1 ATPDRDSGRGTRTAG
16 RRLPNAPLVNTQTH
30 PIGPDDLEEP
40 DVNAP
45 REIRMSRELGSQYTD
60 VRGVDRIDEQ
70 NGVRIAHRYGAD
82 LDVAARGAQR
92 VPVALGGR
100 AKRQR
105 FGREIRHAEIDAD
118 DTFAAHA
125 RIDRARRARE
135 PQLAVGQM
143 SSGGDEARNAAR
155 TVAALLDLAAV
166 RVEDPVSG
174 VARAVVGE
182 RDEQKLVEADAE
194 AAVRETPHDVRFR
207 SGSLPRP
214 IDDHEVVAETVH
226 FREADLHA
234 CRVRGW

>member
-1 ATPDRDSGRGTRTAG
+1 RRSPRPPRFSRPGPPHGQRAAANLDVDLLGQRPPATPDRDSGRGTRAAG

-125 RIDRARRARE
+125 RID
-135 PQLAVGQM
+135 
-143 SSGGDEARNAAR
+143 
-155 TVAALLDLAAV
+155 
-166 RVEDPVSG
+166 
-174 VARAVVGE
+174 
-182 RDEQKLVEADAE
+182 
-194 AAVRETPHDVRFR
+194 
-207 SGSLPRP
+207 
-214 IDDHEVVAETVH
+214 
-226 FREADLHA
+226 
-234 CRVRGW
+234 